1 MIRKDFILLFIIFLQ
16 CLSLHASEPQEQIKK
31 HVVEKVSQF
40 NDYLSFM
47 TDKRKP
53 LETRKYYSKKA
64 LSLFVAEG
72 KEYKAD
78 DVVKSGVSVE
88 ISDVKLH
95 KVTHTTLVSFLNRL
109 VNLPY
114 QKVSLESSEI
124 TSIKVSELSR
134 VDDNTFVCTCVF
146 DQIVS
151 GINDGK
157 IVYKDITQKK
167 VRCYIQ
173 AEDNEDGVEYI
184 IKLGDIVVTTIK

>member
-1 MIRKDFILLFIIFLQ
+1 MIRKDLLLLLVLSLQ
-16 CLSLHASEPQEQIKK
+16 CLFLYATEPQEQIKK
-31 HVVEKVSQF
+31 QVVAKISQF
-40 NDYLSFM
+40 NEYMSFIA
-47 TDKRKP
+47 DKSKSQQA
-53 LETRKYYSKKA
+53 RKYYSKKA

-72 KEYKAD
+72 KEYEVD
-78 DVVKSGVSVE
+78 DVVRSGVRVE
-88 ISDVKLH
+88 VSDVKSH
-95 KVTHTTLVSFLNRL
+95 RASNTTLVSFLNKL
-109 VNLPY
+109 ASLPY
-114 QKVSLESSEI
+114 QKVSLVSSEI
-124 TSIKVSELSR
+124 TSIKVSELSQ
-134 VDDNTFVCTCVF
+134 VDDNMFVCTCVF